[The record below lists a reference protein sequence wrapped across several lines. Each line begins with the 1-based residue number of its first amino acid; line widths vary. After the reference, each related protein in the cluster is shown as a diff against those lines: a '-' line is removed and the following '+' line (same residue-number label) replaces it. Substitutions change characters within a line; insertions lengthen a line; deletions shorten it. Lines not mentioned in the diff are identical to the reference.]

1 VLVTAIRAIVLD
13 IGGVLEHTPDLG
25 TVARWEPEFGA
36 GWVDRV
42 DAVFHAGV
50 LGHLTLE
57 EVHEQSAAALGVT
70 ADRFEAYM
78 ADKWVEYLGTYNAEI
93 ADYWRARRAEGYTTA
108 IISNSFVGAREREEE
123 AYRFSELTDLIVYS
137 HEVGVMKPDPGI
149 YELCLE
155 RLGMA
160 PQEAVFVDDI
170 EANCAAARAL
180 GMSAVLFQD
189 TAQAIGDLDELLA
202 GNPPPNR

>member
-1 VLVTAIRAIVLD
+1 MPIRAIVLD

-25 TVARWEPEFGA
+25 TAARWEPEFGV
-36 GWVDRV
+36 GWANRV
-42 DAVFHAGV
+42 EAVFQAGE
-50 LGHLTLE
+50 LGRITLD
-57 EVHEQSAAALGVT
+57 EVHERSVAALGVP
-70 ADRFEAYM
+70 ADRFAAYM
-78 ADKWVEYLGTYNAEI
+78 ADVWVEYLGTYNAEM

-137 HEVGVMKPDPGI
+137 HEVGMQKPDPGI

-155 RLGMA
+155 RLGIPA
-160 PQEAVFVDDI
+160 EETVFVDDL

-180 GMSAVLFQD
+180 GMSAILFQD
-189 TAQAIGDLDELLA
+189 TAQVIRELDELLLKA
-202 GNPPPNR
+202 